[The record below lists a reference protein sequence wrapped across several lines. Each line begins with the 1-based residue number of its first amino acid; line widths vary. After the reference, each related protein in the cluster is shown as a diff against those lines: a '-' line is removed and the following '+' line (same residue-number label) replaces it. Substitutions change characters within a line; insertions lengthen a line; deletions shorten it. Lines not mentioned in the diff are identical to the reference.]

1 MSLSY
6 PGKSKHQGDAHP
18 IPLDVVIANPPFG
31 AVRGE
36 GGANRGF
43 DMGKYGKGYATNEI
57 DHAIPLNALDGMKD
71 GGRAVLILGGPSP
84 LAKTP
89 EERGKANT
97 GKAKRNFY
105 AALYGA
111 YNVVDH
117 FTVSGDL

>member
-1 MSLSY
+1 MECSSARTR
-6 PGKSKHQGDAHP
+6 PRRSRTISPDC
-18 IPLDVVIANPPFG
+18 
-31 AVRGE
+31 
-36 GGANRGF
+36 
-43 DMGKYGKGYATNEI
+43 
-57 DHAIPLNALDGMKD
+57 ALTPWRAPEALAAAGTMKD